1 MPQKGVRG
9 LVDKQELFL
18 RVEQLQEQIGHFYQE
33 IGALKLLLNELLEE
47 NQNLIIENGN
57 LRDRVGF
64 SAEEK
69 AAPGEA
75 KKYLRNLYDDGF
87 HICNINYGSLRK
99 GDCLFC
105 LESLQRT

>member
-1 MPQKGVRG
+1 MPQEGMRG
-9 LVDKQELFL
+9 LVDKQELFQ
-18 RVEQLQEQIGHFYQE
+18 RVELLQDQIGRFYQE

-47 NQNLIIENGN
+47 NQNLMVENAN

-64 SAEEK
+64 GEEEK
-69 AAPGEA
+69 TTPGEA
-75 KKYLRNLYDDGF
+75 KKYLRDLYEDGF